1 MKTKHL
7 GHVLAGIELL
17 ILGGIVLH
25 TPLSVGLGMLFP
37 DISLLFK
44 VWKELLLGIGLV
56 VAIIIIGRQGK
67 WKLFLD
73 DLVVR
78 LAAAYAL
85 LHVVLFGLMWRGLDA
100 SLAGL
105 LIDLRYVLL
114 FVLVYVTIRLFP
126 GYRKLFVGVA
136 LAGAMVVTG
145 FAVLQVTVL
154 PSDVLKHIG
163 YSQSTILPYL
173 TVDLNQEFIRINST
187 LRGPNPLGA
196 YAGICLALIAAY
208 VTQYRR
214 AVSRMNIAVLAVVAM
229 GAMVA
234 LWASYSRSAVVAA
247 VVMLVA
253 VMVASSGLRVSRMQ
267 WIVGA
272 SVAFAL
278 VGGIFAA
285 RDTAFVSNV
294 LLHENPAGGSVEKS
308 NEGHIESLNDG
319 LRRVSTQPFGEGIG
333 STGSASLR
341 SDEPHII
348 ENQYLAIAHET
359 GWLGLGLFIWLFGL
373 ILGRLWQRRDD
384 WLALGMLASGI
395 GLALIGLLLP
405 VWMDDTVSLVWWGLA
420 AVALVPL
427 TKEKIHGK
435 KRQNH

>member
-7 GHVLAGIELL
+7 GRVLVGIELL
-17 ILGGIVLH
+17 VLGGIVLH
-25 TPLSVGLGMLFP
+25 APLSVGLGWLFP

-56 VAIIIIGRQGK
+56 LAVIVVGRQGK
-67 WKLFLD
+67 WKVLFD
-73 DLVVR
+73 DLIIR
-78 LAAAYAL
+78 LAAAYAALHLVL
-85 LHVVLFGLMWRGLDA
+85 LGFMWRGLDA

-105 LIDLRYVLL
+105 LIDLRYVLF
-114 FVLVYVTIRLFP
+114 FVLVYVTLQLFP
-126 GYRKLFVGVA
+126 GYRKLFIGVA
-136 LAGAMVVTG
+136 LAGAVVVTG

-154 PSDVLKHIG
+154 PPDVLRYIG
-163 YSQSTILPYL
+163 YNQSTIMPYL
-173 TVDLNQEFIRINST
+173 TVDLNHEFIRINST

-208 VTQYRR
+208 MTQYRR
-214 AVSRMNIAVLAVVAM
+214 TVSRANIAVLIVVAV

-234 LWASYSRSAVVAA
+234 LWASYSRSAMVAA
-247 VVMLVA
+247 AVMLVIVA
-253 VMVASSGLRVSRMQ
+253 VASSGVRVSRTQ
-267 WIVGA
+267 WIIGGA
-272 SVAFAL
+272 VAVAL

-294 LLHENPAGGSVEKS
+294 LLHENPAGGSAEKS

-319 LRRVSTQPFGEGIG
+319 LKRVVIQPFGEGVG

-341 SDEPHII
+341 SDEPRII

-359 GWLGLGLFIWLFGL
+359 GWLGLGLFAWLFGL
-373 ILGRLWQRRDD
+373 VLKRLWQRRDD
-384 WLALGMLASGI
+384 WLSLGMLASGV
-395 GLALIGLLLP
+395 GLALVGLLLP

-420 AVALVPL
+420 AAALVPL
-427 TKEKIHGK
+427 TQRKSHGK
-435 KRQNH
+435 KRADH